1 MLVLEEEEDT
11 NLPARAVTNTPQ
23 LVALLLSVQVD
34 RVDRQYDYSVIDL
47 VVPGRGHAKTLAIKL
62 NKLLCST
69 F

>member
-1 MLVLEEEEDT
+1 MVVLEEEEDT

-34 RVDRQYDYSVIDL
+34 TVERHHVINL
-47 VVPGRGHAKTLAIKL
+47 VVPGRGHARPPAIEVH
-62 NKLLCST
+62 KLLRST

>member
-1 MLVLEEEEDT
+1 MVVLEEEEDT

-34 RVDRQYDYSVIDL
+34 TVERHHVINL
-47 VVPGRGHAKTLAIKL
+47 VVPGRGHARPLAIEVH
-62 NKLLCST
+62 KLLRST